1 MDTPVA
7 SLELEVIHQAVEK
20 HLARFF
26 NAKAREPAD
35 AHLTDL
41 RIPQTL
47 GEFVFA
53 GGKRLRP
60 ALCVLGWQ
68 SAGGSGGFD
77 AVIATAAS
85 LELFHAF
92 ALIHDDVMDE
102 SDIRRGQPTLHRILA
117 GRHADRPD
125 PDRLGAN
132 AGILFGDLA
141 LSWTDEILYGASL
154 TPEQRRAVAPILF
167 AMRTEVMYGQ
177 YLDLLA
183 TGRPTTDL
191 GHAML
196 IARLKTAKYTIER
209 PLHLGAALAGGD
221 KALLRGLTAFAIPV
235 GEAFQLRDDLLG
247 VYGDPGE
254 TGKSTVDD
262 LRSGKHT
269 VLMALALARAE
280 PADKRLLRF
289 LVGDPEL
296 TEVDAARVRAVL
308 DATGARSSVE
318 RMIATRCRR
327 GERALTGLDL
337 PPAVTAALREFARR
351 AAVRIS

>member
-1 MDTPVA
+1 MNIPIA
-7 SLELEVIHQAVEK
+7 SLELNGIHQAVDK

-26 NAKAREPAD
+26 NAKARETTD
-35 AHLTDL
+35 AHLSDL

-47 GEFVFA
+47 GEFVFS
-53 GGKRLRP
+53 GGKRMRP

-68 SAGGSGGFD
+68 SAGGSGAFD

-85 LELFHAF
+85 LEMFHAF

-102 SDIRRGQPTLHRILA
+102 SDTRRGKPTLHRVLA
-117 GRHADRPD
+117 GRHADRPF
-125 PDRLGAN
+125 PDRLGVH

-141 LSWTDEILYGASL
+141 LGWTDEILYGADF
-154 TPEQRRAVAPILF
+154 TMEQRRAVAPLLF

-177 YLDLLA
+177 YLDLLS

-209 PLHLGAALAGGD
+209 PLHLGAVLGGAD
-221 KALLRGLTAFAIPV
+221 EALLSGLTAFAIPL

-247 VYGDPGE
+247 VYGDPDE

-262 LRSGKHT
+262 LRAGKHT

-280 PADKRLLRF
+280 PADKRLLQF
-289 LVGDPEL
+289 LVGDPDL
-296 TEVDAARVRAVL
+296 TEADADRVRTVL
-308 DATGARSSVE
+308 DATGARASVE
-318 RMIATRCRR
+318 RMITTRCRR
-327 GERALTGLDL
+327 AARALAALNL
-337 PPAVTAALREFARR
+337 PPAPAAALDDLTQR
-351 AAVRIS
+351 AATRPS

>member
-1 MDTPVA
+1 MNTPIA
-7 SLELEVIHQAVEK
+7 SLELEVVHRAVEK

-26 NAKAREPAD
+26 NAKARETTD
-35 AHLTDL
+35 AHLADL

-68 SAGGSGGFD
+68 SAGGSGELD

-85 LELFHAF
+85 LEMFHAF
-92 ALIHDDVMDE
+92 ALIHDDVMDQ

-117 GRHADRPD
+117 GRHADRPN
-125 PDRLGAN
+125 PDLLGVN
-132 AGILFGDLA
+132 SGILFGDLA
-141 LSWTDEILYGASL
+141 LSWTDELLYGASF
-154 TPEQRRAVAPILF
+154 TAEQRQAIAPLLF

-177 YLDLLA
+177 YLDLLS

-209 PLHLGAALAGGD
+209 PLHLGAALAGAD
-221 KALLRGLTAFAIPV
+221 KALLRGLTAFSIPV

-262 LRSGKHT
+262 LRAGKHT

-280 PADKRLLRF
+280 PADERLLRF
-289 LVGDPEL
+289 LVGDPDL

-308 DATGARSSVE
+308 DATGARTSVE

-327 GERALTGLDL
+327 AERALAALEL
-337 PPAVTAALREFARR
+337 PPGVTAALREFARR
-351 AAVRIS
+351 AAVRLS